1 VLKWERPEALEI
13 DVGCGERLATVVSV
27 LRLKDE
33 YEYTAKILDP
43 AGK

>member
-1 VLKWERPEALEI
+1 VLKWQRPEAIEI
-13 DVGCGERLATVVSV
+13 DVGSGERLATVVYV

-33 YEYTAKILDP
+33 YEDTAKILDP